1 VEHAESALPVP
12 RRGGVSSSA
21 HTDLKEIPMKGLVLS
36 GGTGTRLRPF
46 TYSIPKQLIPIAN
59 KPVLQYC
66 IENIRDVGIT
76 EIGMIVG
83 ERNGQVESAIGDG
96 SHLGVNIT
104 YIFQEAPLGLAH
116 CVAVAEDFLGDE
128 DFMMYLGDNMLIGGL
143 AEAARD
149 FQTHRPAAKVMV
161 TKVDDD
167 PSLYGVAELDSD
179 GRVLSLVEKPQ
190 QPISDLAV
198 MGVYFFTPAIHDSVA
213 RIEPSAR
220 GELEI
225 TDAIADL
232 LTHDQLVT
240 AEIYTGYWKDT
251 GGIEAL
257 LECNRVL
264 LDDLDTTTIHGDLDT
279 QSTTSGT
286 IIIEPG
292 ATVTRSRLTGPV
304 VIGTGTVI
312 TDCDLGPHA
321 SIGHDCTLSNAS
333 VRDSIVLDEATVEG
347 VTGIRDSVIGRKAH
361 VHATAPGGQ
370 RLLIGDQAY
379 VKVTAA

>member
-1 VEHAESALPVP
+1 
-12 RRGGVSSSA
+12 
-21 HTDLKEIPMKGLVLS
+21 MKGLVLS

-96 SHLGVNIT
+96 SHLGVQIT

-116 CVAVAEDFLGDE
+116 CVAVAQDFLGDD

-143 AEAARD
+143 HEAARD

-179 GRVLSLVEKPQ
+179 GRVLSLVEKPKE
-190 QPISDLAV
+190 PISDLAV
-198 MGVYFFTPAIHDSVA
+198 MGVYFFTPAIHESVA

-232 LTHDQLVT
+232 LTNDRLVT
-240 AEIYTGYWKDT
+240 AEVYAGYWKDT

-264 LDDLDTTTIHGDLDT
+264 LDDLDTTTIEGDIDAD
-279 QSTTSGT
+279 STTSGT
-286 IIIEPG
+286 VIIEPG
-292 ATVTRSRLTGPV
+292 AHVVRSRLRGPV
-304 VIGTGTVI
+304 VIGTGTTI

-321 SIGHDCTLSNAS
+321 SIGGECTLTDTSA
-333 VRDSIVLDEATVEG
+333 RDSIVLDEAVISG
-347 VTGIRDSVIGRKAH
+347 VKDIHHSVIGRKAN
-361 VHATAPGGQ
+361 VQATSQAGH
-370 RLLIGDQAY
+370 RLLIGDQAH